1 MVYSLDFT
9 DRAERELDELPPDL
23 QERVLS
29 RLARIMDQPRG
40 PRANKLEGYVDI
52 WAIRAGDYR
61 AIYSIDD
68 TAKMISVEAA
78 GHRRDVYLRVRRIPH
93 LR

>member
-1 MVYSLDFT
+1 MGYSLDFT
-9 DRAERELDELPPDL
+9 NRAERELDELPPDL

-29 RLARIMDQPRG
+29 RLWRIMDQPRG
-40 PRANKLEGYVDI
+40 PRANKLEGYVDV

-61 AIYSIDD
+61 AIYKIDD
-68 TAKMISVEAA
+68 AAGLISVEAV
-78 GHRRDVYLRVRRIPH
+78 GHRRDVYRRVRRIPH